1 MFKENYQTLYDV
13 AVMVI
18 VLRRDT
24 KHVGTPKQNN
34 YRDWHQLVSQTYPKE
49 IDFCYYTHKFFFCCC
64 WKISQLSTLEGI
76 YTAFWGILLNGFNL
90 HNL

>member
-1 MFKENYQTLYDV
+1 MAMFFMFKKNYQTLYDV

-34 YRDWHQLVSQTYPKE
+34 DRVASVGVPN
-49 IDFCYYTHKFFFCCC
+49 
-64 WKISQLSTLEGI
+64 LS
-76 YTAFWGILLNGFNL
+76 
-90 HNL
+90 